1 MRGFMNAIARL
12 TSVQRAAALQKMKD
26 WQSKLEAMPATA
38 SISEDDK
45 NQMILD
51 IDKLVNEISQG

>member
-1 MRGFMNAIARL
+1 MNAIARL
-12 TSVQRAAALQKMKD
+12 TSVQR
-26 WQSKLEAMPATA
+26 QSKLEAMPATA